1 MNKTTVF
8 KLSFLF
14 FIPIIFTNCD
24 KNSTDCLLGIRPN
37 LISKEMSTAVA
48 FQQYNDNITFEMEN
62 TSTDN
67 YYISDILIEG
77 NLPPGINY
85 KKFNSNGINFYG
97 APNTTGTYSFTVK
110 IKARPNYSTDD
121 STEMCDNIASNNYSI
136 KVD

>member
-1 MNKTTVF
+1 MN
-8 KLSFLF
+8 
-14 FIPIIFTNCD
+14 
-24 KNSTDCLLGIRPN
+24 
-37 LISKEMSTAVA
+37 TAVA

-110 IKARPNYSTDD
+110 IKARPNYSTDG